1 MKLDVSNSAPK
12 IIDLKGESISWV
24 DGKPHKSHPK
34 RDAVEEMLS
43 MLGKFEKEKQFPR
56 KPTASSLVQRN
67 LDYVKK
73 HNAIPKTELRALY
86 NAVGWIWNTYYA

>member
-24 DGKPHKSHPK
+24 DGKPVKTHPR
-34 RDAVEEMLS
+34 RDVVTDMLD
-43 MLGKFEKEKQFPR
+43 MLAKFEKDNQWPR
-56 KPTASSLVQRN
+56 KKSDSSLVKRN
-67 LDYVKK
+67 IDYVKK

-86 NAVGWIWNTYYA
+86 NTTHWVWNNLC